1 MASNATLPNLLTA
14 ARAAWMKRA
23 ERERRIL
30 SIGAVC
36 VALALVWSLFAWT
49 QKESRRLALAL
60 PAAQAQLKAMQ
71 EDAAELVRLRART
84 AAAAPDASRWQENLS
99 NAAQG
104 LGLQLDIKGDPAG
117 LAVSGSGVPFDAF
130 TQWLAA
136 AHAEGLRP
144 ATMEVL
150 AEGTGVKV
158 TARLAPVK

>member
-1 MASNATLPNLLTA
+1 MASNSTLPNLLTS
-14 ARAAWMKRA
+14 ARTAWMKRA

-30 SIGAVC
+30 GIGAAFV
-36 VALALVWSLFAWT
+36 VLALVWSLVSWT

-84 AAAAPDASRWQENLS
+84 APGAPDASRWQSNLNS
-99 NAAQG
+99 AALG
-104 LGLQLDIKGDPAG
+104 LGLNLDIKGDPAG
-117 LAVSGSGVPFDAF
+117 LAVNGSGVPFDAF

-158 TARLAPVK
+158 TARMAPVK